1 MKGKINELLKELNQK
16 KEDLNM
22 AISLYQTMNGKSDK
36 PTSNVLDKMEV
47 MIIAQSEVIRLMTE
61 YINTI
66 KVVKIK

>member
-1 MKGKINELLKELNQK
+1 MKEKINELLKELNQK
-16 KEDLNM
+16 KEDLNI

-47 MIIAQSEVIRLMTE
+47 MIIAQSEIIRLMTE

-66 KVVKIK
+66 KVIKST